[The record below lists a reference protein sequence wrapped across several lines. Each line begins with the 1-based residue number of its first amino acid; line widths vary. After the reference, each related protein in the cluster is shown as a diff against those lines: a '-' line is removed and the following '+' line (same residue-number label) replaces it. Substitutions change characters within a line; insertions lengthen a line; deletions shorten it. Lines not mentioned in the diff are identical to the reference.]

1 MGTFK
6 KAMSILMLVFF
17 VVSLTAA
24 SASAGSWRDNWK
36 DKRDCDC
43 DRDKCDFDCHKDKCD
58 CDCDRDK
65 CDRGCKEDKCNFDFL
80 SFFGLDFFGTG
91 WNGVDGWNNGVDGWN
106 NGVDG
111 LWG

>member
-1 MGTFK
+1 MGTFRK
-6 KAMSILMLVFF
+6 TMSILVLVFF

-58 CDCDRDK
+58 YD
-65 CDRGCKEDKCNFDFL
+65 CDRGCKEDKCDFDFL
-80 SFFGLDFFGTG
+80 SFFGFDFFGTG
-91 WNGVDGWNNGVDGWN
+91 WNGVDGWDGVDDWDGFE
-106 NGVDG
+106 G
-111 LWG
+111 LWD